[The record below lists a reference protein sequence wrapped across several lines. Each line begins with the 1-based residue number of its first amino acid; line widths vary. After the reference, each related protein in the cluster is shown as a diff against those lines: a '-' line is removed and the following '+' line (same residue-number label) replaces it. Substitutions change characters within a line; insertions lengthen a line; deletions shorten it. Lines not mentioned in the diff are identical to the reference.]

1 MQVASL
7 QLSWQTQVMSA
18 TGAQH
23 SAIRRILMR
32 FIVNVGIVLLLSSV
46 FPAFFV
52 LQGGP
57 KAAVFVGLILTFLNA
72 FVVPVLRLLAFPI
85 QLFAWIVAFF
95 LVNAGALYLAR
106 EIVSILALPGVSL
119 TIGGGAVGWIS
130 LSLLFGFSNW
140 LVRAMVR

>member
-1 MQVASL
+1 MAREHHH
-7 QLSWQTQVMSA
+7 T
-18 TGAQH
+18 
-23 SAIRRILMR
+23 IRRILMR

-85 QLFAWIVAFF
+85 QLFAWIIAFF

-106 EIVSILALPGVSL
+106 EIITALTLPGVSL
-119 TIGGGAVGWIS
+119 TIQGGIVGWIS
-130 LSLLFGFSNW
+130 LGLLFGFSNW
-140 LVRAMVR
+140 LMKAMVK